1 MDVKTYEIQ
10 GQLVVV
16 TTWDEK
22 AQSFPIS
29 WIDLESTEAANHRM
43 DRLQGTSQEKTEKA
57 ARVLASFGV
66 RDAVSELRGQLDLE
80 IRTLQGRV
88 SRNVYEMVRGAFRS
102 GFDGDRLFE
111 VVAAEF
117 SRRSDD
123 RLVEEW
129 ARWLR
134 QPETQH
140 MVQMENAEPG
150 DDDAIEKTRYLSALY
165 ADRNARHRRELV
177 ARLDHAVRASETG
190 IETVTILTDAL
201 QDTVHLVL
209 ENPPAEEEFDDIRTR
224 VQVKARR
231 ATLDSL
237 LFSYRNATDEEI
249 QRYLSYWESPDGQ
262 RVAGITMSAITA
274 GARFGSKMAVENI
287 AAAMGR
293 DVEP

>member
-1 MDVKTYEIQ
+1 
-10 GQLVVV
+10 
-16 TTWDEK
+16 
-22 AQSFPIS
+22 
-29 WIDLESTEAANHRM
+29 
-43 DRLQGTSQEKTEKA
+43 
-57 ARVLASFGV
+57 
-66 RDAVSELRGQLDLE
+66 
-80 IRTLQGRV
+80 
-88 SRNVYEMVRGAFRS
+88 
-102 GFDGDRLFE
+102 
-111 VVAAEF
+111 
-117 SRRSDD
+117 
-123 RLVEEW
+123 
-129 ARWLR
+129 
-134 QPETQH
+134 